1 MSASFIASARR
12 RATDAASS
20 DICCQARPLINCLML
35 ITWPKRQDMIQQAI
49 ASFACQTYAHRA
61 LTIVNDGE
69 PCELSDSMFGARKL
83 RGTVVRARAGASIG
97 EKRNLGARAWP
108 GASYIASFDDDDF
121 SLPGRL
127 DAHLAAIGDNV
138 WLSAMRKYI
147 SITSLDNIIGFEV
160 GRCYGA
166 GMISTRVIKALE
178 WPHLSYC
185 EDHKLFEAVKAHA
198 TFATQVVDDDTLT
211 YVHRRHESNAS
222 AAHRQ
227 SLWQGVLPLMIAGA
241 EAMAAPAQV
250 ATLLAAAR
258 GTYLVSAAGGPLHH
272 EVCR

>member
-1 MSASFIASARR
+1 MSATYVAAAAAR
-12 RATDAASS
+12 ALDAASS
-20 DICCQARPLINCLML
+20 ELDCAARPLINCLML
-35 ITWPKRQDMIQQAI
+35 VTWPKRQDMIQQAI
-49 ASFACQTYAHRA
+49 ASFACQSYPHRV
-61 LTIVNDGE
+61 LTIVNDGA
-69 PCELSDSMFGARKL
+69 PCELSGDAFVASKL
-83 RGTVVRARAGASIG
+83 LGKVVQARAGASIG

-138 WLSAMRKYI
+138 WLSAMRKFI
-147 SITSLDNIIGFEV
+147 SITSLENIIGFEV

-166 GMISTRVIKALE
+166 GMISTSVLEELE
-178 WPHLSYC
+178 WPPLSYC
-185 EDHKLFEAVKAHA
+185 EDHQLYEAVKSHA
-198 TFATQVVDDDTLT
+198 RFARQVVDDDALT

-222 AAHRQ
+222 AKHRQ

-250 ATLLAAAR
+250 ATLLADAQ
-258 GTYLVSAAGGPLHH
+258 GTYLVSVAEGTHCEPQG
-272 EVCR
+272 